1 MNLSKFKSYFFET
14 LKNIF
19 PKTEIESFFFI
30 LLEDRLNLSRVEA
43 ALNPNTEINAEH
55 LAVLKNDL
63 IALQNQKPIQ
73 YIIGKTTFY
82 NLEFYVN
89 KNVLIPRPETEEL
102 VDWIINDSVK
112 TKPTTIIDIGTG
124 SGCIAISLAKNL
136 TANVSAMDISKK
148 AIETA
153 KKNANLNKVTVNYIN
168 ANILNENL
176 SQKYDVIVSNPPYVK
191 MEEMEQMK
199 NNVLK
204 HEPHLALFVANK
216 NPLIFYKRIADL
228 AKNNLTQNGV
238 LYFEINQYLSKETS
252 ELLKNIGFNN
262 IELRKDFYGNYRMLR
277 ASF

>member
-124 SGCIAISLAKNL
+124 SGCIAISLAKN
-136 TANVSAMDISKK
+136 
-148 AIETA
+148 
-153 KKNANLNKVTVNYIN
+153 
-168 ANILNENL
+168 
-176 SQKYDVIVSNPPYVK
+176 
-191 MEEMEQMK
+191 
-199 NNVLK
+199 
-204 HEPHLALFVANK
+204 
-216 NPLIFYKRIADL
+216 
-228 AKNNLTQNGV
+228 
-238 LYFEINQYLSKETS
+238 
-252 ELLKNIGFNN
+252 
-262 IELRKDFYGNYRMLR
+262 
-277 ASF
+277 